1 MTTES
6 IIRLLDSIYSKK
18 DSFSSEELDSID
30 VLTINRLD
38 YDGNFLTVDFNDLDN
53 FKNLKEIIVENCI
66 LDDASVKKIS
76 EHGGLKR
83 LTICNC
89 EVIEDIYASFNEI
102 ATSELFIIN
111 SDINLALVSGYYEL
125 VYLESM
131 DFSSIDMLGKRLD
144 VSRCEIEDIDIVLTQ
159 GFDEIV
165 VSDNQFNQFKDFILQ
180 TDKKVYIRESNGQ
193 FISKEVIVNG

>member
-1 MTTES
+1 MNTES

-38 YDGNFLTVDFNDLDN
+38 YDGNFLTVDFNDLDY

-66 LDDASVKKIS
+66 LDDVSIRKIS
-76 EHGGLKR
+76 EHKGLKR

-89 EVIEDIYASFNEI
+89 DVIEDIYATFNEI

-111 SDINLALVSGYYEL
+111 SNINLSLISGYYEL
-125 VYLESM
+125 VYFENM
-131 DFSSIDMLGKRLD
+131 DFSSIDVLGKRLD
-144 VSRCEIEDIDIVLTQ
+144 VSRCEIKDIDSVLTQ
-159 GFDEIV
+159 GFDEII
-165 VSDNQFNQFKDFILQ
+165 VSHNQYDQFKDIFTQ
-180 TDKKVYIRESNGQ
+180 SDKKVYVREENGQ